1 LFVLFVGGLPT
12 FLYLHLCCENVASFW
27 PYWFMALQ
35 KSSFVAYSKGK
46 AIYILRGKFAKWIID
61 WNTMAISW
69 QIVGED
75 NV

>member
-1 LFVLFVGGLPT
+1 
-12 FLYLHLCCENVASFW
+12 
-27 PYWFMALQ
+27 MALQ

-46 AIYILRGKFAKWIID
+46 AIYILRGKFAKLIID

-69 QIVGED
+69 QIVEED